1 MLGKKGPSV
10 TKCVHYEI
18 VTNRRII
25 PSFFSEIE
33 IDLPGKSYEK
43 DQLII
48 EISGKFAFEMYF
60 DDMVVPELD
69 SNKLATDGDKIFA
82 EMWTHNDRYFRL
94 SPVKTKGSALHYRIQ
109 KKNAYTYK
117 IEVKSSGKCAQSKLK
132 IFLYSTAV
140 DIHDLAFNRKM
151 LIKDFVSVEYSYKST
166 RKTVKCKFN
175 QISAQKDEKDLEK
188 KRIKIGN
195 APNNEDGR
203 LRLVHTKQYITL
215 KALSKFKPP
224 QLTTKGKKQI
234 VVTYVGPDD
243 LTNMETSLAYLGQ
256 ICEQKGINERKV
268 FVRADMV
275 NENTSDSKLVE
286 IVKRFTGRS
295 TDSEKIG
302 RHESDWHE
310 SDIIIDTCT
319 INYWRFSKDYEN
331 VDPNETNIYKEEI
344 SKRISY
350 LKPGGILYL
359 VFPSFVSGFGKLFDD
374 RYQTMDK
381 ETDLSRF
388 RDTDDVITEL
398 NSIYEEIK
406 KTHTNIMI
414 EMEGSHDYD
423 GGFIVIRHKGDSY
436 SEEDTNRDYQDQ
448 TFIPS
453 DSKQT
458 NEKLWLEFP
467 IVDGEQ
473 RASTLFGKRP
483 IGGLESKKV
492 RIQIKRNPNEFTTET
507 FYSIRRLMETGI
519 EQNWKVL
526 GENLDEKVD
535 DDYILSFA
543 EEFVEEFATAN
554 RSRVELAEMDELIPY
569 LNRKG
574 ITYNEIV
581 ALVGLEKIKSEREM
595 IASIVKPIPLIRE
608 QRNES
613 GKLTHYEIHSERTWD
628 NRFDFDLGDRE
639 LLRASA
645 AAA

>member
-1 MLGKKGPSV
+1 M
-10 TKCVHYEI
+10 
-18 VTNRRII
+18 
-25 PSFFSEIE
+25 
-33 IDLPGKSYEK
+33 
-43 DQLII
+43 
-48 EISGKFAFEMYF
+48 
-60 DDMVVPELD
+60 
-69 SNKLATDGDKIFA
+69 
-82 EMWTHNDRYFRL
+82 
-94 SPVKTKGSALHYRIQ
+94 
-109 KKNAYTYK
+109 
-117 IEVKSSGKCAQSKLK
+117 
-132 IFLYSTAV
+132 
-140 DIHDLAFNRKM
+140 
-151 LIKDFVSVEYSYKST
+151 
-166 RKTVKCKFN
+166 
-175 QISAQKDEKDLEK
+175 
-188 KRIKIGN
+188 
-195 APNNEDGR
+195 
-203 LRLVHTKQYITL
+203 
-215 KALSKFKPP
+215 
-224 QLTTKGKKQI
+224 
-234 VVTYVGPDD
+234 
-243 LTNMETSLAYLGQ
+243 
-256 ICEQKGINERKV
+256 
-268 FVRADMV
+268 
-275 NENTSDSKLVE
+275 
-286 IVKRFTGRS
+286 
-295 TDSEKIG
+295 
-302 RHESDWHE
+302 
-310 SDIIIDTCT
+310 
-319 INYWRFSKDYEN
+319 
-331 VDPNETNIYKEEI
+331 
-344 SKRISY
+344 
-350 LKPGGILYL
+350 

-492 RIQIKRNPNEFTTET
+492 RIQIKRNPKEFTTET
-507 FYSIRRLMETGI
+507 FDSLRRFMETGI

-645 AAA
+645 SSLKIMAVIN